1 MHIDRKM
8 VSLFFEI
15 KRSLPE
21 AIRKNLMISSPNIG
35 QMLVKIHSLSSDN
48 RLKNLIERFLELAG
62 DGWVA
67 RIEPLNESAAKNF
80 SHKQKISEQ
89 IINHH

>member
-1 MHIDRKM
+1 MYIDRKM

-21 AIRKNLMISSPNIG
+21 NIRESVKISA
-35 QMLVKIHSLSSDN
+35 QDVCQRLVKIHSLSNDN

-62 DGWVA
+62 DDWMT
-67 RIEPLNESAAKNF
+67 RIEPLNKSIAKSF
-80 SHKQKISEQ
+80 SYKQKISEQ
-89 IINHH
+89 IIKHH